1 MSEKTKKV
9 VKQILRYNKG
19 ITLLSVGRLVPKDWD
34 IVEIETLKRTPNT
47 ITLKL
52 RKVKF
57 EVENNGDSRTVSE
70 RA

>member
-9 VKQILRYNKG
+9 VKQILRYDRG
-19 ITLLSVGRLVPKDWD
+19 ITLLSVGRLVPKDWN
-34 IVEIETLKRTPNT
+34 IVEIETLKQTPST

-57 EVENNGDSRTVSE
+57 EVENNGDSRPVQ
-70 RA
+70 RGA